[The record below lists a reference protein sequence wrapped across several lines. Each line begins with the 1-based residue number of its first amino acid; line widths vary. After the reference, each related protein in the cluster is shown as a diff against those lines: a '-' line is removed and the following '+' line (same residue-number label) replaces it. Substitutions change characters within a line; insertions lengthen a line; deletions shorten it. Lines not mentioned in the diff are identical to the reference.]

1 MRKRPAPDPVYQ
13 TEDQYEDRVIQ
24 VNRTSKKTAGGN
36 RIGFS
41 VLVVVGDKNGKVGA
55 GLGKAPDVLGG
66 IRKGSVYAKKHFL
79 SVPIKENRTIPH
91 RIQVKYGAA
100 KILLKPAPK
109 GSGIIAGSAV
119 RTVLELAGLKDVV
132 GKILGTNN
140 KITNVYATMKALGEL
155 REVNDKK

>member
-1 MRKRPAPDPVYQ
+1 MRKRPAPDPIFQ
-13 TEDQYEDRVIQ
+13 SDDKYEDRVIQ
-24 VNRTSKKTAGGN
+24 VNRTSKKTSGGN

-66 IRKGSVYAKKHFL
+66 IRKGSVYAKKHMI
-79 SVPIKENRTIPH
+79 SVSMKEKRTIPH
-91 RIQVKYGAA
+91 RVELKYGAA
-100 KILLKPAPK
+100 RILLKPAPK

-140 KITNVYATMKALGEL
+140 KITNVYATMKALESL
-155 REVNDKK
+155 REPKEN